1 MVAYLCV
8 EGRRGGRRGGVG
20 GENKG
25 GKKCVC
31 VCVCVG
37 GGGRGRKKEEKERGR
52 RVKEER
58 REGGWDQEQDD
69 GHLLRSW

>member
-8 EGRRGGRRGGVG
+8 EGRRRKKIREGRRGGVG

-31 VCVCVG
+31 VCVCVCVLGGG
-37 GGGRGRKKEEKERGR
+37 GGGRKKRKRE
-52 RVKEER
+52 
-58 REGGWDQEQDD
+58 EGG
-69 GHLLRSW
+69 